1 MKRKFEFFK
10 KGELEGKNLLYI
22 FADTKR
28 VRVIEFL
35 NGKKNVLLNK
45 EREVKKV
52 NGGGMSKKRY
62 RRRYGEVKRRTVEWH
77 IHQFEKL
84 QKKEY
89 DKIKLICRNEVW
101 EENILN
107 SLKQKIKW
115 KEIEIKKDEKQ

>member
-10 KGELEGKNLLYI
+10 KEEIEGKNLLYI

-28 VRVIEFL
+28 VRVVEFL
-35 NGKKNVLLNK
+35 DGKKRVLLNK
-45 EREVKKV
+45 EREIQKC
-52 NGGGMSKKRY
+52 NAGGMSKKRY
-62 RRRYGEVKRRTVEWH
+62 RRIYGEAKSRTVEWH
-77 IHQFEKL
+77 THQFEKL

>member
-10 KGELEGKNLLYI
+10 KEEMEGKNLLYI

-28 VRVIEFL
+28 VRVVEFL

-45 EREVKKV
+45 EREIKKV
-52 NGGGMSKKRY
+52 NAGGMSKKRY
-62 RRRYGEVKRRTVEWH
+62 RRRYGEAKSRTVEWH

-89 DKIKLICRNEVW
+89 DKIK
-101 EENILN
+101 
-107 SLKQKIKW
+107 
-115 KEIEIKKDEKQ
+115 